1 MCQSWDLNLGHL
13 PLSTALWL
21 VKLMLP
27 LAGSVVLGTYGP
39 HRLSA
44 VAGVRGGDPCKSQG
58 WLVLTPGLS
67 RWDQH
72 RAAQSQS
79 PGRHW
84 LGVSLHLTR
93 SSGRTRPRSQGRLPL
108 RQTSPTCSV
117 NLSERSRK
125 GHLDPEFFLAA
136 WFLVLIQRLGRVS
149 QMWVGL
155 PAPPCNAVGWPWPCG
170 GQGSPSPG
178 AALT

>member
-1 MCQSWDLNLGHL
+1 MCQSWDWNLGHL
-13 PLSTALWL
+13 PLSIALWL

-44 VAGVRGGDPCKSQG
+44 VAGWVRGGDPCKSQR
-58 WLVLTPGLS
+58 WLVLPPGLS

-117 NLSERSRK
+117 NLSERSK
-125 GHLDPEFFLAA
+125 NDIWILSFFSSM
-136 WFLVLIQRLGRVS
+136 VS
-149 QMWVGL
+149 CTNSEAEPGKSDVIGL

-170 GQGSPSPG
+170 GQGPPSPG
-178 AALT
+178 AAHI